1 MSSDAA
7 KRPQSMDTPN
17 SSQSEEPRLKIPR
30 RSLGEEDVSQ
40 RVKEL
45 QIRVQ
50 EKKEVL
56 RKLNLAKTYRTKW
69 ETQDLSTV
77 TNHWLEVCQTALED
91 LRARLKEGLAGDKG
105 QPQLTLKTLVLNLGI
120 DLELVQ
126 LDEEED
132 CFIT

>member
-1 MSSDAA
+1 ME
-7 KRPQSMDTPN
+7 R
-17 SSQSEEPRLKIPR
+17 
-30 RSLGEEDVSQ
+30 DVSQ
-40 RVKEL
+40 RIREI

-69 ETQDLSTV
+69 ETQDLSIV
-77 TNHWLEVCQTALED
+77 TNQWLEVCQTALED
-91 LRARLKEGLAGDKG
+91 LRTRLKEGLAGDID
-105 QPQLTLKTLVLNLGI
+105 QRELTLKTLLMSLAI
-120 DLELVQ
+120 DPKLVQ

>member
-1 MSSDAA
+1 M
-7 KRPQSMDTPN
+7 
-17 SSQSEEPRLKIPR
+17 PR
-30 RSLGEEDVSQ
+30 RSLVEGDVSQ
-40 RVKEL
+40 RIKEI

-69 ETQDLSTV
+69 ETQDLSAV
-77 TNHWLEVCQTALED
+77 TDQWLEVCQMALED
-91 LRARLKEGLAGDKG
+91 LRARLKEGLPGDTD
-105 QPQLTLKTLVLNLGI
+105 QPELTLKTLVSSLGI
-120 DLELVQ
+120 DPELVQ

>member
-1 MSSDAA
+1 MSSDAV
-7 KRPQSMDTPN
+7 KRPQSMGTPN
-17 SSQSEEPRLKIPR
+17 SSQSEEPQPKMPR
-30 RSLGEEDVSQ
+30 RSLVEGDVSQ
-40 RVKEL
+40 RIKEI

-69 ETQDLSTV
+69 ETQDLSAV
-77 TNHWLEVCQTALED
+77 TDQWLEVCQMALED
-91 LRARLKEGLAGDKG
+91 LRARLKEGLPGDTD
-105 QPQLTLKTLVLNLGI
+105 QPELTLKTLVSSLGI
-120 DLELVQ
+120 DPELVQ